1 MSELSA
7 TLSKVEIEQIAGQ
20 DDFKIAPFREDGKT
34 FGTLTWI
41 WSVEVDGKLY
51 VRAYNGRNSRWYKS
65 AMTQKAGRITGAGLE
80 KKVRFEATTDEVLN
94 AKIDDAYRKKY
105 SSSPYLGS
113 MISEIAKSATVNIF
127 TTD

>member
-1 MSELSA
+1 
-7 TLSKVEIEQIAGQ
+7 
-20 DDFKIAPFREDGKT
+20 
-34 FGTLTWI
+34 
-41 WSVEVDGKLY
+41 
-51 VRAYNGRNSRWYKS
+51 
-65 AMTQKAGRITGAGLE
+65 MTQKAGRITGAGLE